1 MRSLAIGMAMLLCLG
16 LSACAG
22 TAGNARNNAAGNNI
36 DYGKVLAV
44 NQWAVRRHATVV
56 WIQYPV
62 RRDKSHN
69 DG

>member
-1 MRSLAIGMAMLLCLG
+1 MRSLAMGMAVLLCLG

-22 TAGNARNNAAGNNI
+22 TTGSMRGSAAGNNI

-56 WIQYPV
+56 WIQYPQA
-62 RRDKSHN
+62 REKRK

>member
-1 MRSLAIGMAMLLCLG
+1 MRSLAMGMAVLLCLG

-22 TAGNARNNAAGNNI
+22 TTGSTRGSAASNNI

-56 WIQYPV
+56 WIQYPQA
-62 RRDKSHN
+62 REKRK